1 MIKRVF
7 FAVASIMLAVF
18 AASAA
23 DAAPKAVSS
32 VRQAAATVPVT
43 VYVVNYGSD
52 SVTPIPAAT
61 NKAGPP
67 ITVGSEPG
75 PIAITPN
82 GDTAYV
88 VNQASAS
95 VTPINTAT
103 NKAGPPIT
111 VTVGLRANTS

>member
-52 SVTPIPAAT
+52 SVSGTLRLSSPS
-61 NKAGPP
+61 GH
-67 ITVGSEPG
+67 
-75 PIAITPN
+75 
-82 GDTAYV
+82 DD
-88 VNQASAS
+88 SAS
-95 VTPINTAT
+95 SKQGCTLSNRGPCISPSA
-103 NKAGPPIT
+103 AGGP
-111 VTVGLRANTS
+111 